1 MYKKILENEK
11 ETNYSVSDTGE
22 VKNDKTNKLLT
33 INNGNVQL
41 YISGKNNR
49 RSVAKL
55 VAIAFIPKENKEQ
68 ILVKHLD
75 GNLMNNHVDNLQWI
89 TNKENSN
96 NTWEKRRENDTTG
109 AGIIRGKRKRE
120 NIVENVKYTLKDN
133 EKQIEL

>member
-1 MYKKILENEK
+1 M
-11 ETNYSVSDTGE
+11 SDTGE

-55 VAIAFIPKENKEQ
+55 VAIAFIPKENEEQ

-109 AGIIRGKRKRE
+109 AGIIRGKKKTRKYSRKCKIYFKKIMK
-120 NIVENVKYTLKDN
+120 NKLNYKYL
-133 EKQIEL
+133 

>member
-22 VKNDKTNKLLT
+22 VKNDKINKLLT

-55 VAIAFIPKENKEQ
+55 VAIAFIPKENEEQ

-75 GNLMNNHVDNLQWI
+75 GNLINNHADNLQWI
-89 TNKENSN
+89 TNK
-96 NTWEKRRENDTTG
+96 KIV
-109 AGIIRGKRKRE
+109 IILGRKG
-120 NIVENVKYTLKDN
+120 VKMIQLVRV
-133 EKQIEL
+133 